1 MLNRRQF
8 TLGSAATFTLIA
20 APAIAKTW
28 PTKPIRFVVP
38 LAAGGGVDMMART
51 LAQHLGT
58 ALGERVIVENQG
70 GGGGTIASAAVA
82 RSDADGYTFIFQ
94 SVSSAVINAI
104 VYKNLSYD
112 PVNDFVPVTLFT
124 RFPLVA
130 ATNSE
135 IPAANLQEFIALLK
149 SNPNHYSYGSSGV
162 GTVTHIAGELLKS
175 LAGVQMVHVPYRGNS
190 AVLTDLLA
198 NRVALTFDGIAPL
211 LPNIRSGRLRA
222 LGVTTAERSKV
233 LTEVP
238 AMKEIIPGYELPFWT
253 GLYAPAKTPRDIVEQ
268 IAAET
273 KKIVQIPEVVSRLGD
288 LGVDAVGMPSG
299 EFDMFWKQQ
308 LAYYGKIIKENGISI
323 SN

>member
-8 TLGSAATFTLIA
+8 TLGSAAAFA
-20 APAIAKTW
+20 ALSTPAIAKTW
-28 PTKPIRFVVP
+28 PTRPIRFVVP

-58 ALGERVIVENQG
+58 ALGERIIVENQG

-149 SNPNHYSYGSSGV
+149 KNPNHYSYGSSGV

-175 LAGVQMVHVPYRGNS
+175 LAGVEMVHVPYRGNS

-198 NRVALTFDGIAPL
+198 SRVALTFDGIAPL

-233 LTEVP
+233 LTGVP

-273 KKIVQIPEVVSRLGD
+273 RKIVQIPEVVNRLGD
-288 LGVDAVGMPSG
+288 LGVEAVGMPSG
-299 EFDMFWKQQ
+299 EFDVFWKQQ
-308 LAYYGKIIKENGISI
+308 LAYYGKIIRENGISI
-323 SN
+323 GN